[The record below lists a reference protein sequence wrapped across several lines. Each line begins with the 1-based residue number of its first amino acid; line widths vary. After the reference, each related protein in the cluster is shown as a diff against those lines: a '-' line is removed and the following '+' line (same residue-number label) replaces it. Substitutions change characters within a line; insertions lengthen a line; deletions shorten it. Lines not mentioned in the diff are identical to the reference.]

1 MKARPEDQK
10 RLLELAAVD
19 AETRQIAHR
28 RKNLPERIEVE
39 RIEDERNGHRDAAA
53 TLDITLEDF
62 DRDIA
67 KLEGEVDAVGRRAAR
82 NDERLASGG
91 VPPRQLSEMQ
101 HENNSLARRRS
112 ELEEELLEVM
122 EQREAVEHDR
132 DRTGALIDR
141 AEDELADARRHLEQ
155 AEADLQTAEDRSAGH
170 RAELVADLPEDL
182 LALYERERTRTGIGA
197 ALLQARRCG
206 GCRIELDR
214 MEIARIAALDPE
226 EVVHCDQCSTVLVRT
241 NESGLG

>member
-53 TLDITLEDF
+53 NLDITLEDF
-62 DRDIA
+62 GRDIA
-67 KLEGEVDAVGRRAAR
+67 KLESEIDAVGRREAR

-101 HENNSLARRRS
+101 HENRSLARRRG

-141 AEDELADARRHLEQ
+141 AEEELAQARRHLDQ
-155 AEADLQTAEDRSAGH
+155 AEADLRTAEDRAAAT
-170 RAELVADLPEDL
+170 RADLVAQTPEEL
-182 LALYERERTRTGIGA
+182 LALYERERARTGIGA

-214 MEIARIAALDPE
+214 MEIARIAALPAD
-226 EVVHCDQCSTVLVRT
+226 EVVHCDQCATVLVRT
-241 NESGLG
+241 GESGLG

>member
-1 MKARPEDQK
+1 VKARPEDQK

-19 AETRQIAHR
+19 AEARQIAHR

-62 DRDIA
+62 DRDIT

-101 HENNSLARRRS
+101 HENTSLARRRR

-141 AEDELADARRHLEQ
+141 AEEQLADARRHLEE
-155 AEADLQTAEDRSAGH
+155 AEADLQTAEDRSAGQ
-170 RAELVADLPEDL
+170 RAELVAGLPEDL

-214 MEIARIAALDPE
+214 MEIARIAALDPD

-241 NESGLG
+241 GESGLG

>member
-19 AETRQIAHR
+19 AEARQIAHR

-62 DRDIA
+62 DRDIT

-101 HENNSLARRRS
+101 HENTSLARRRS

-141 AEDELADARRHLEQ
+141 AEEQLADARRHLEE
-155 AEADLQTAEDRSAGH
+155 AEADLQTAEDRSAGQ
-170 RAELVADLPEDL
+170 RAELVAGLPEDL

-214 MEIARIAALDPE
+214 MEIARIAALDPD

-241 NESGLG
+241 GESGLG